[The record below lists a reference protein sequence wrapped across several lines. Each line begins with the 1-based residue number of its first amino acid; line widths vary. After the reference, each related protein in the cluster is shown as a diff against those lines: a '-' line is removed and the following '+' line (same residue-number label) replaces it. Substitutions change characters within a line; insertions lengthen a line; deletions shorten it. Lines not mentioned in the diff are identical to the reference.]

1 MTFPLISLIDMLE
14 VIAPPPPPS
23 PLRLAGTVRGAK
35 PGAPKL
41 QFVSTALPAG
51 AYPAVGD
58 PANGVRP
65 FHARLMRLPGFD
77 FVADLPDSFGRQ
89 FQDQLND
96 AGSGTISLLND
107 DANLPDIKIGDLIQF
122 ILYGIVAFTMVV
134 EQIDAHLVDPAE
146 ESAEFTTI
154 SGRGINALLEW
165 GLVYPSRGP
174 YTLPVEV
181 DRVFNWTSP
190 QYDDSSW
197 LPPQLFIRTANVVW
211 ANSFND
217 FFGFLMWADRP
228 DCTGVFAP
236 PGTVWFRRSFEVPV
250 GMNKLHI
257 NFVADNI
264 VNLYID
270 GQPVGSAENPPP
282 FKASTVD
289 LDITAGTHLIAAE
302 CVNVAQADASVALP
316 IGVATYTVV
325 GGDTLWGIAQQFYG
339 DGRQWRLIYDA
350 NQAEIESVATT
361 NGRWNPNDPGHWIF
375 PGETFDIPGVASNAT
390 GGRINPGGF
399 ICCVYGL
406 DGQDV
411 NLPATPL
418 FASDLNWKQVGY
430 LPYPPG
436 MTVGEVIILCIR
448 EWFDRGQDFVP
459 VIECQFDKFVDSN
472 GVPWP
477 LVSDIATKTGTDIL
491 TFLKELSATYIDFYL
506 SPGTLDLYCY
516 AKGTRG
522 QASGV
527 VLQAATGT
535 DPNSGNLT
543 SYARKTQ

>member
-14 VIAPPPPPS
+14 VIIPPPPPS
-23 PLRLAGTVRGAK
+23 PLHIQATVRRAL
-35 PGAPKL
+35 PGAPRL
-41 QFVSTALPAG
+41 QFAGVSLPAG

-65 FHARLMRLPGFD
+65 FHVRLMRLPGFD
-77 FVADLPDSFGRQ
+77 FVVDLPDSFGRQ

-107 DANLPDIKIGDLIQF
+107 DENLPSVEIGDLIQF

-134 EQIDAHLVDPAE
+134 EQIDAKIVDPSE

-154 SGRGINALLEW
+154 SGRGINAILEW

-174 YTLPVEV
+174 YTLPIEQ
-181 DRVFNWTSP
+181 DRTFNWTSP

-197 LPPQLFIRTANVVW
+197 QPVQLLARDANVVW
-211 ANSFND
+211 ANSFQD
-217 FFGFLMWADRP
+217 IFGFPMWADRP
-228 DCTGVFAP
+228 DCTGTFAP
-236 PGTVWFRRSFEVPV
+236 PGTVWFRRTFTVPD
-250 GMNKLHI
+250 GISKLHLA
-257 NFVADNI
+257 FVADNI
-264 VNLYID
+264 VNLYLD
-270 GQPVGSAENPPP
+270 GQPIGSAENPPP
-282 FKASTVD
+282 FHSSTVD
-289 LDITAGTHLIAAE
+289 VDVTAGTHLIAAE
-302 CVNVAQADASVALP
+302 CVNLAQADASASMP
-316 IGVATYTVV
+316 PGVEVYTVV
-325 GGDTLWGIAQQFYG
+325 GGDTLWGIAVNFYG
-339 DGRQWRLIYDA
+339 DGRQWRIIYDA
-350 NQAEIESVATT
+350 NQALIESTAIAH
-361 NGRWNPNDPGHWIF
+361 GRWNPNDPGHWIF
-375 PGETFDIPGVASNAT
+375 PGTALTIPGITADAT
-390 GGRINPGGF
+390 GGQINPGGL
-399 ICCVYGL
+399 ICDIWGIN
-406 DGQDV
+406 GQSID
-411 NLPATPL
+411 LPALPILT
-418 FASDLNWKQVGY
+418 SDTDWKQVGY

-436 MTVGEVIILCIR
+436 MSVGEVILICIQ

-459 VIECQFDKFVDSN
+459 VISCQFDKFVDSN

-477 LVSDIATKTGTDIL
+477 LVSDIATKTGTDIF

-527 VLQAATGT
+527 VLQAATGD
-535 DPNSGNLT
+535 DPSSGNLT